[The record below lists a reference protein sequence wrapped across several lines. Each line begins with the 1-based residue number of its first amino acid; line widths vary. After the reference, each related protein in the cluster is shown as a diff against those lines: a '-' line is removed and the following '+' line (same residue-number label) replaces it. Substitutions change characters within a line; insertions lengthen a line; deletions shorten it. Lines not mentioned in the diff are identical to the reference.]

1 MDRFQVYKDIE
12 ARTNGEIYIGV
23 VGPVR
28 TGKSTFIKR
37 FMDVLVLPEMKD
49 EHARMR
55 TQDELPQSASGRT
68 IMTTEPKFVPKEA
81 AKIRL
86 ADDVDVKV
94 RLIDC
99 VGYMVE
105 GAAGYMDGDSQRQ
118 VKTPWFA
125 YEIPFAKAAGIG
137 TRKVI
142 HDHST
147 IGIVITTDGTIT
159 DIPRENYKD
168 AERMT
173 IQELNGIGKPF
184 IVLVNSKE
192 PQGERAQNTAKNLEQ
207 EYGVRALP
215 VNCEKLTRE
224 DICQI
229 LSEVL
234 FEFPISEI
242 QFFVPKW
249 VEMLPRDHK
258 IKQDLIEHVRVIL
271 ERLTKIRDALGSID
285 VSESEYI
292 DSCKVDQIG
301 MGQGCVNI
309 NISIPERYYYEMLS
323 EMTGTKIAGQY
334 ELVATIQ
341 ELAKL
346 KEEYEGVRDAFT
358 TVRMKGYGVVSPVRD
373 EITLLEPELIKQGY
387 VYLAQPPL
395 YKIEKNKRVWYAYS
409 DEQLAAIL
417 GEVGRDQNNKIQR
430 YKGLGETEIAP
441 IVGTEDQAK
450 DLLTFIKQEAETE
463 HGIWETNIFGKS
475 VEELV
480 MDGIRGKIAMIGD
493 ESQTKLQDTM
503 QKIVNDSNGGL
514 VCIII

>member
-12 ARTNGEIYIGV
+12 TRTNGEIYIGV

-37 FMDVLVLPEMKD
+37 FMDVLVLPEMED

-409 DEQLAAIL
+409 DEELNNIL
-417 GEVGRDQNNKIQR
+417 KEIGRDQNNKIQR
-430 YKGLGETEIAP
+430 YKGLGEMDAEQLWETTMDPEHRVLLRVTMNEEMTSEI
-441 IVGTEDQAK
+441 D
-450 DLLTFIKQEAETE
+450 LTFTTLMGDQ
-463 HGIWETNIFGKS
+463 
-475 VEELV
+475 VEPRREFIEQNAKYGTL
-480 MDGIRGKIAMIGD
+480 DI
-493 ESQTKLQDTM
+493 
-503 QKIVNDSNGGL
+503 
-514 VCIII
+514 

>member
-37 FMDVLVLPEMKD
+37 FMDVLVLPEMED

-234 FEFPISEI
+234 FE
-242 QFFVPKW
+242 
-249 VEMLPRDHK
+249 
-258 IKQDLIEHVRVIL
+258 IL

-373 EITLLEPELIKQGY
+373 EITLLEPELIKQGNKY
-387 VYLAQPPL
+387 GV
-395 YKIEKNKRVWYAYS
+395 KIHSKAPSIHLIRAN
-409 DEQLAAIL
+409 I
-417 GEVGRDQNNKIQR
+417 
-430 YKGLGETEIAP
+430 ETEIAP